1 MKGFSTDLIE
11 ILRLLE
17 NYPLKS
23 YNELAEKIGVST
35 QTLIRRVKDLESR
48 NIIRTVHS
56 SLNPESMLLE
66 RYVVIFLVSSLDQV
80 SLLELSCDIHPYT
93 SSRNRIFG
101 SEYGLYTKFDIPI
114 GSYNHFKSFLEMMNN
129 KEYCDKFFV
138 YKSEGNRIFY
148 PQPYCNNIMDI
159 DDFDIK
165 GYFSKKINEKNS
177 NFQEKNLLSS
187 SVEYHPI
194 QLLILRDIT
203 TNMRTPMSQLLVRY
217 KSYLNISKDKESFHN
232 LPKGFKRHIKDYFS
246 EEKTENAIYIDFKK
260 KYHSILNK
268 YVENYWLDVNR
279 KYFSMF
285 IRFAYVISGI
295 SKSEKSDIFNLL
307 RNERPPFSIYL
318 EDFGKYLYLS
328 ISLPPYYQTQFAY
341 LMKLTYEN
349 FSTYLLD
356 SFGYNA
362 VKYRFYVHNY
372 DIDKQKWRDD
382 RDWMYDKVIQNID
395 DKVSENQF
403 RSVLNRV
410 E

>member
-232 LPKGFKRHIKDYFS
+232 LPIKDYFS

>member
-1 MKGFSTDLIE
+1 MKSFTTDLIE

-23 YNELAEKIGVST
+23 YSELAEKMGVST

-66 RYVVIFLVSSLDQV
+66 RYIVMFLVSSLEQV

-101 SEYGLYTKFDIPI
+101 SEYGLYAKFDIPV
-114 GSYNHFKSFLEMMNN
+114 GSYNHFKSFLEMVNN
-129 KEYCDKFFV
+129 NEYCDKLFV
-138 YKSEGNRIFY
+138 YKSEGNRLFY

-159 DDFDIK
+159 DEFDLK
-165 GYFSKKINEKNS
+165 GYFSKKINEKDS
-177 NFQEKNLLSS
+177 NVQEKNDLSS
-187 SVEYHPI
+187 SIEYHPI

-203 TNMRTPMSQLLVRY
+203 TNMRTPMSQLLEKY
-217 KSYLNISKDKESFHN
+217 KSYLDIPEDKEAFHS
-232 LPKGFKRHIKDYFS
+232 LPKGFKPHIKDYFS

-260 KYHSILNK
+260 KYHSILNN

-295 SKSEKSDIFNLL
+295 PKNEKSDIFNLI
-307 RNERPPFSIYL
+307 RNERPPFSVYL
-318 EDFGKYLYLS
+318 EDFGKDLYLS
-328 ISLPPYYQTQFAY
+328 ILLPPYYQTQFAY

-382 RDWMYDKVIQNID
+382 RDWMYDKVIQDID
-395 DKVSENQF
+395 DKISISQF
-403 RSVLNRV
+403 RSVSNRV

>member
-23 YNELAEKIGVST
+23 YSELAEKIGVST

-66 RYVVIFLVSSLDQV
+66 RYIVIFLVSSLDQI

-101 SEYGLYTKFDIPI
+101 SEYGLYAKFDIPA
-114 GSYNHFKSFLEMMNN
+114 GSYNLFKSFLEMVNN

-159 DDFDIK
+159 DEFDLK
-165 GYFSKKINEKNS
+165 GYFSKKINEKDS
-177 NFQEKNLLSS
+177 NVQEKNNLSS
-187 SVEYHPI
+187 SIEYHPI

-203 TNMRTPMSQLLVRY
+203 TNMRIPMSQLLEKY
-217 KSYLNISKDKESFHN
+217 KSYLDIPEDKEAFHS
-232 LPKGFKRHIKDYFS
+232 LPKGFKPHIKDYFS

-260 KYHSILNK
+260 KYHSILNN

-295 SKSEKSDIFNLL
+295 SKNEKSDIFNLI
-307 RNERPPFSIYL
+307 RNERPPFSVYL
-318 EDFGKYLYLS
+318 EDFDKDLYLS
-328 ISLPPYYQTQFAY
+328 VLLPPYYQTQFAY
-341 LMKLTYEN
+341 LMKLKYKN

-382 RDWMYDKVIQNID
+382 GVWMYDKVIQDID
-395 DKVSENQF
+395 DKISISQF
-403 RSVLNRV
+403 RSVSNRV